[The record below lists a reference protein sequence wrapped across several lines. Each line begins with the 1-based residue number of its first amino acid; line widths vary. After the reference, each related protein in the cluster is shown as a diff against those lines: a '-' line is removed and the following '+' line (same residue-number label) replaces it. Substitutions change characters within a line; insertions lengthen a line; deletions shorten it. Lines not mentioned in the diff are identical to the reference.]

1 MNWNHFMSR
10 LIRYIPVI
18 ATFTGLVMYVSYI
31 DQIRL
36 NLAGEPGSIVQPA
49 IAVINCS
56 FWVAYGLIRD
66 KIDWPIVI
74 ANAPGIVF
82 GGAAVATAI

>member
-1 MNWNHFMSR
+1 MANLM
-10 LIRYIPVI
+10 RYVPVI
-18 ATFTGLVMYVSYI
+18 ATVTGLVMYVSYI

-36 NLAGEPGSIVQPA
+36 NLSGEPGSVIQPA

-56 FWVAYGLIRD
+56 FWVAYGFFRD

-74 ANAPGIVF
+74 ANAPGIIF

>member
-1 MNWNHFMSR
+1 MSK
-10 LIRYIPVI
+10 LMRYVPVI

-36 NLAGEPGSIVQPA
+36 NLEGASGSVIQPA

-56 FWVAYGLIRD
+56 FWVAYGFFRD

-82 GGAAVATAI
+82 GSAAVATAM